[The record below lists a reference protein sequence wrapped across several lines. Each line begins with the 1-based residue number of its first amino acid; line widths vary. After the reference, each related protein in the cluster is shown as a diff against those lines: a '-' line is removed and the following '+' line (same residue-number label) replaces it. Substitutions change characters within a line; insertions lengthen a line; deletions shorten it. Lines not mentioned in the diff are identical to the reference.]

1 MRLEYTRGGR
11 CPACGGKLC
20 VIPGSDRTVAGGT
33 WFELFCDN
41 CCYRMDGW
49 KPRRTKRNK

>member
-11 CPACGGKLC
+11 CPACGGRLC

-33 WFELFCDN
+33 WYEVYCDR